1 LPGRGQK
8 QRPDRFKEQKVDYN
22 GIAIVIGALVA
33 AVAIIGVIVSISR
46 LLLICSPNEI
56 LVISGRK
63 RALTDGRV
71 VGYRII
77 KGGRTMR
84 VPMLEKFTRMSLE
97 TIPLELSIQ
106 NAYSRGGIPLKV
118 EAIANVKINST
129 EPALGN
135 AVERFLSKRPEAIY
149 KIAKDTLE
157 GNLRGVLATLTPEE
171 VNEDRLKF
179 AASLIDEADNDL
191 QQLGLQL
198 DTLKIQNVSD
208 DAGYLNSLGRRKT
221 AEVVAEARKAEA
233 EKTAEAE
240 QMEAQARERAQIA
253 KTQADRAIQEAEINK
268 ERELG
273 IARTKSQQQVQTAT
287 VDMEREIQLAKT
299 RTEQATKEAEI
310 AKERELAIA
319 RAQSEQAMKSA
330 EIEKQKNVDITQYIS
345 AQEVQTK
352 ANQARVQR
360 AELEKTALIKEN
372 EATVAGEKSKV
383 KFEQELERER
393 ILLQQQRLTAD
404 VIEPAKARKEAMELE
419 AKGQAAASLEAGYA
433 KIKVLEDMIASYQ
446 KAGSEGER
454 IFMLTI
460 LPDLVKTL
468 ADTVGQVK
476 IERLSVIDSG
486 NGSGLSKAV
495 SQFPQAVVALMEQV
509 RAATGVDI
517 LDLVR
522 GASVGALPPADR
534 AGTTPDK

>member
-1 LPGRGQK
+1 M
-8 QRPDRFKEQKVDYN
+8 E
-22 GIAIVIGALVA
+22 IGLSSLALTA
-33 AVAIIGVIVSISR
+33 AVAALAIVVVLVSLGR

-56 LVISGRK
+56 IVIAGRK
-63 RALTDGRV
+63 RKLSDGRT

-77 KGGRTMR
+77 KGGRTVR

-135 AVERFLSKRPEAIY
+135 AVERFLSKQPEAIY

-233 EKTAEAE
+233 ERAAEAE
-240 QMEAQARERAQIA
+240 QMEAQAREKAQIA
-253 KTQADRAIQEAEINK
+253 KTLAERAIQEAEILK
-268 ERELG
+268 DRELG
-273 IARTKSQQQVQTAT
+273 IARTMSEQEVQTAV
-287 VDMEREIQLAKT
+287 VDKEREILLART
-299 RTEQATKEAEI
+299 RNDQSVKEAEI
-310 AKERELAIA
+310 AKERQIALA
-319 RAQSEQAMKSA
+319 RSKSDQETRVA
-330 EIEKQKNVDITQYIS
+330 EIEKQKNIDIAKHGS
-345 AQEVQTK
+345 EQEVQVR
-352 ANQARVQR
+352 ANLVRVQK
-360 AELEKTALIKEN
+360 AELDKDALIKEN
-372 EATVAGEKSKV
+372 EARIAAEMTRIKL
-383 KFEQELERER
+383 EQDMERER
-393 ILLQQQRLTAD
+393 IALQQQHLAAD
-404 VIEPAKARKEAMELE
+404 VIEPAKAQKEAMELE
-419 AKGQAAASLEAGYA
+419 AKGAAAASLEAGYA
-433 KIKVLEDMIASYQ
+433 KIRVLEDMIASYQ
-446 KAGSEGER
+446 KAGSDGER

-476 IERLSVIDSG
+476 IERFSVIDSG
-486 NGSGLSKAV
+486 NGTGLSKAV

-517 LDLVR
+517 VNLVKGR
-522 GASVGALPPADR
+522 MEPSVKR
-534 AGTTPDK
+534 E